1 MEAGSSVFRFIVAV
15 TNFMF
20 KRLYIVYAK
29 LNKNIFKIFVFFLH
43 IRNQSYIFV
52 RRYSYI
58 KIMELKPT
66 ESELEILQVIWK
78 KGQCTVRDVHEE
90 LAKNKDAGYTTTLK
104 LMQIMHDKGLVERDT
119 TAKTHL
125 YKALI
130 SREQAQS
137 SAIDKIIN
145 TVFKGSTADLVI
157 QALGQHR
164 ASTDELDAIREYLK
178 QFKGQE

>member
-1 MEAGSSVFRFIVAV
+1 MEF
-15 TNFMF
+15 
-20 KRLYIVYAK
+20 
-29 LNKNIFKIFVFFLH
+29 
-43 IRNQSYIFV
+43 
-52 RRYSYI
+52 
-58 KIMELKPT
+58 KPT

-78 KGQCTVRDVHEE
+78 NGECTVRDVHEE

-104 LMQIMHDKGLVERDT
+104 LMQIMNDKGMLVRDT

-130 SREQAQS
+130 TRQQAQNT
-137 SAIDKIIN
+137 ALDKIRD

-164 ASTDELDAIREYLK
+164 ASKDEITAIKDYLK
-178 QFKGQE
+178 RFESRD